1 VAQNMHMS
9 RDELAQVRRVLQE
22 NGVDRRH
29 FLRLAGAL
37 GVAAV
42 GAPALL
48 ASGTP
53 ATALGKI
60 RPRSGELNNRYGW
73 MIAVNVP
80 FFELSMTRWM
90 EQELEGTGY
99 ELVVQSEDNNA
110 VQAQQIM
117 EQMLADRFAFIAKAD
132 GTPPEPYESLATI
145 ASEQG
150 TYFQNHSVQPI
161 TGAGQ
166 NVLFDHAAAGT
177 NIGTAAVEWATANGI
192 STPIIGV
199 LGNLGDPEGV
209 KRTSVAVETITEA
222 FPDTEVSGEVEAFAD
237 AQVGAEGAGNLL
249 AANPNINMLLS
260 FNSIAG
266 LGAVQAATEAG
277 KTDPTTFFLGMADTE
292 AATQDLILSGD
303 SVVQANWGALFEI
316 SAVLLIRDALKFADG
331 ETVPPTRALGGRL
344 LRTAEDVEA
353 YRAIAEDPT
362 ADSAAD
368 AYNDPSLVRYSDVA
382 LMTGQSINDVQ

>member
-1 VAQNMHMS
+1 
-9 RDELAQVRRVLQE
+9 
-22 NGVDRRH
+22 
-29 FLRLAGAL
+29 
-37 GVAAV
+37 
-42 GAPALL
+42 
-48 ASGTP
+48 
-53 ATALGKI
+53 
-60 RPRSGELNNRYGW
+60 
-73 MIAVNVP
+73 MIADNVP
-80 FFELSMTRWM
+80 FFELSMTQWM

-117 EQMLADRFAFIAKAD
+117 EQMLADKFAFIAKAD

-166 NVLFDHAAAGT
+166 NVLFDHAAAGM

-199 LGNLGDPEGV
+199 LGNLADPEGV

-249 AANPNINMLLS
+249 AANPDINMLLS

-266 LGAVQAATEAG
+266 LGAVQKQRPRPARPIRQPSSSAWPTPRSPRKISSCPATRSCRRTGARLRDQCRAPDPRCLEVRAGEGPADEGPRRPIAAHGRGCRGLSRHRGGPDRGVCCRRLRRPLVGPVQRRA
-277 KTDPTTFFLGMADTE
+277 ADDGPIDQRCPMT
-292 AATQDLILSGD
+292 
-303 SVVQANWGALFEI
+303 VQ
-316 SAVLLIRDALKFADG
+316 
-331 ETVPPTRALGGRL
+331 RL
-344 LRTAEDVEA
+344 L
-353 YRAIAEDPT
+353 
-362 ADSAAD
+362 
-368 AYNDPSLVRYSDVA
+368 
-382 LMTGQSINDVQ
+382 